1 MSLKHAILAVLSHGD
16 RTGYDLTRKMD
27 GSVANFWPAT
37 HQQIYIELKR
47 LDELGL
53 VRFKEKVQK
62 GRPDKKIYKITKTGL
77 TELKAW
83 AEEPLEIAASKD
95 ALLIKVFACH
105 ALGTKHLID
114 ELKSLRELHQ
124 ARLHEYQ
131 EIEANCFLGKIS
143 PRLLAQHLTLRKGII
158 FERSWLEWCD
168 ESLKR
173 LSEY

>member
-62 GRPDKKIYKITKTGL
+62 GRPDKKIYKITK
-77 TELKAW
+77 
-83 AEEPLEIAASKD
+83 S
-95 ALLIKVFACH
+95 
-105 ALGTKHLID
+105 
-114 ELKSLRELHQ
+114 
-124 ARLHEYQ
+124 
-131 EIEANCFLGKIS
+131 
-143 PRLLAQHLTLRKGII
+143 
-158 FERSWLEWCD
+158 
-168 ESLKR
+168 
-173 LSEY
+173 